1 MSAGLGVKRG
11 VIRHL
16 GWLEASA
23 LMVGSVLAVLVF
35 LPAAWILPWW
45 QTDSVVLSNIEGSL
59 WHGQTQITWRTA
71 QGQLSLPGAWAW
83 QFMAAGLWRGELAV
97 QVRHPALS
105 AGQPAR
111 VIWRL
116 GAQSSPAS
124 PTLGR
129 LEISAGSLILPAG
142 VLQQLGAPWNTLQPA
157 GELRATWPSW
167 SVSNTGRW
175 LGQIQIEWHNAQTA
189 LSSIAPLGT
198 YRCVFKPV
206 GNLPEKP
213 SHALSAQWTC
223 ETLSRDAPLILTLTG
238 EAAQGVWNVQ
248 GQAQADVRYAAALQN
263 VLRFIGPPI
272 NEDSNLRRIQYPAR
286 APMAEPL
293 PAGQP

>member
-23 LMVGSVLAVLVF
+23 LMVGSALAVLVF

-59 WHGQTQITWRTA
+59 WRGQTHIAWRTA

-83 QFMAAGLWRGELAV
+83 QFMGAGLWHGELAV

-111 VIWRL
+111 VMWRL
-116 GAQSSPAS
+116 GAHAS

-142 VLQQLGAPWNTLQPA
+142 VLQQLGAPWNTLQPG
-157 GELRATWPSW
+157 GELRVMWPSW
-167 SVSNTGRW
+167 SVTYAGRW
-175 LGQIQIEWHNAQTA
+175 LGQMQIEWHNAQTA
-189 LSSIAPLGT
+189 LSPIAPLGT
-198 YRCVFKPV
+198 YRCVFKTV
-206 GNLPEKP
+206 DNLPRLTN
-213 SHALSAQWTC
+213 ALSAQWTC
-223 ETLSRDAPLILTLTG
+223 DTLSPDAPLTLTLSG
-238 EAAQGVWNVQ
+238 QAAQGAWQMQ
-248 GQAQADVRYAAALQN
+248 GQAHADARYAAALQN

-272 NEDSNLRRIQYPAR
+272 NEDPNLRQIQYPAYP
-286 APMAEPL
+286 PMAQPL

>member
-11 VIRHL
+11 VIRYL
-16 GWLEASA
+16 GWREVSA
-23 LMVGSVLAVLVF
+23 LLAGSALAVLVF

-59 WHGQTQITWRTA
+59 WRGQTQITWRTA

-83 QFMAAGLWRGELAV
+83 QFMGAGLWRGELAV

-105 AGQPAR
+105 AGQPAL

-116 GAQSSPAS
+116 DTHASPAS

-129 LEISAGSLILPAG
+129 LEMSAGRLILPAG

-167 SVSNTGRW
+167 RVTHAGRW
-175 LGQIQIEWHNAQTA
+175 LGQMQIEWHNAQTA
-189 LSSIAPLGT
+189 LSPIAPLGT
-198 YRCVFKPV
+198 YRCVFETV
-206 GNLPEKP
+206 EDLPGRL

-223 ETLSRDAPLILTLTG
+223 ETLSPDAPLTLTLTG
-238 EAAQGVWNVQ
+238 EAAQGAWHMQ

-272 NEDSNLRRIQYPAR
+272 NEDPNLRRIQYPAR
-286 APMAEPL
+286 APMAQPL